1 MRRHISDIAEGGV
14 TLERQD
20 TLSIVKLCRPERLNT
35 FNAGMFAALE
45 ETAEVLAHDPQLR
58 AVIITG
64 TGRKAFSAGFD
75 VNPDNPMVA
84 EMAQAIERQDKGP
97 IERAIGAMRRA
108 VDRFVALPVPV
119 IAAING
125 KAFGGGAELATRCDL
140 RVMDP
145 AAEICFSEVRL
156 GLMPDWG
163 GGAALV
169 HLLGA
174 AMASDLILTARR
186 VKADEALR
194 LGLANRISAPDKA
207 LGTAVEMAEA
217 IMANG
222 PHAVRR
228 ALEVIRAGR
237 NLSLEATL
245 DLERQ
250 TAIDLIASG
259 ECLHGIGAFLTGRP
273 PVFPAPPRDDTTV

>member
-1 MRRHISDIAEGGV
+1 MMEDGLRIEKKGALAIV
-14 TLERQD
+14 T
-20 TLSIVKLCRPERLNT
+20 LCRPERLNV
-35 FNAGMFAALE
+35 FNAAMFAALGE
-45 ETAEVLAHDPQLR
+45 AADGLAADPRIR
-58 AVIITG
+58 AVIVTG
-64 TGRKAFSAGFD
+64 AGPKAFSAGFD

-84 EMAQAIERQDKGP
+84 EMAQAIERQDQEP
-97 IERAIGAMRRA
+97 IARAIGLIRAA
-108 VDRFVALPVPV
+108 VDRFVALPIPV

-125 KAFGGGAELATRCDL
+125 RAFGGGAELAVRCDL

-174 AMASDLILTARR
+174 SAAADLVLTARR
-186 VKADEALR
+186 VPADEALR
-194 LGLANRISAPDKA
+194 MGLANRISLPGQA
-207 LGTAVEMAEA
+207 LETALAIAEA

-222 PHAVRR
+222 PRAVRR

-237 NLSLEATL
+237 NLSLQANL
-245 DLERQ
+245 DLEQQ
-250 TAIDLIASG
+250 TAVDLIASG
-259 ECLHGIGAFLTGRP
+259 ECLHGIGAFLTGQT
-273 PVFPAPPRDDTTV
+273 PVFPDPPGDDSAA